1 MSIANKLQIVASNLA
16 SENEKIAEQASLLA
30 QINEALDGKTGTMG
44 GGDYSDGYADGYE
57 VGYDDGYEDGTAEGG
72 GGSYDEGYEDGQQ
85 SVQEMYQP
93 IFDEVNIKLE
103 AKGVEKAYV
112 PALIPQRVDEV
123 YDKGYED
130 GTAQGGGGEDDLP
143 YGYLKVDPAWT
154 SWYMLCNGRP
164 SIVQSLKYEDSS
176 NVTNFTGAFQACSI
190 KSIPRLDFRK
200 ATSISSL
207 CIYSSA
213 IEEVGEMD
221 IPKVTNADYAFGG
234 CTGLKRITFV
244 PGCIKASIS
253 FQNSNLLED
262 ASIQSIIDGLADLTG
277 KTAQTLT
284 LHATVGAKLTDAQ
297 KASASAKNWTLAY

>member
-1 MSIANKLQIVASNLA
+1 MSIANKLQTVANNLA
-16 SENEKIAEQASLLA
+16 TENEKIAEQASLLA

-44 GGDYSDGYADGYE
+44 GGDYSDGYTDGYE

-130 GTAQGGGGEDDLP
+130 GTAQGGGEDDLP
-143 YGYLKVDPAWT
+143 YGYVKIDPTWT
-154 SWYMLCNGRP
+154 SFDNFCMSRP
-164 SIVQSLKYEDSS
+164 SMVGHLKYSDTANGVRFASMF
-176 NVTNFTGAFQACSI
+176 NNCKV
-190 KSIPRLDFRK
+190 KSIPSLDLRK
-200 ATSISSL
+200 GTHFGSMF
-207 CIYSSA
+207 IYSGS
-213 IEEVGEMD
+213 IEEIGEMD
-221 IPKVTNADYAFGG
+221 ISNAVEVTYMFLS
-234 CTGLKRITFV
+234 CSGLKRISFV
-244 PGCIKASIS
+244 PGCIKLSLNFAQSS
-253 FQNSNLLED
+253 KLDD
-262 ASIQSIIDGLADLTG
+262 ASIQSIIDGLADLSG

-284 LHATVGAKLTDAQ
+284 LHATVGAKLTEAQ
-297 KASASAKNWTLAY
+297 KATASAKNWTLAY